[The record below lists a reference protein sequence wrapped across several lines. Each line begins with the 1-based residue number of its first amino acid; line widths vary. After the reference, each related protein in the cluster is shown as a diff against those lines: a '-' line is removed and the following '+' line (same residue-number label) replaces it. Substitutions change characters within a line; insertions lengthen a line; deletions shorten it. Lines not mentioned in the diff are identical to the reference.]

1 MPKRWI
7 TDLALTIILLLLM
20 GYSLIGEAIHEW
32 LGITMLALVILH
44 HAWNWTWYKSF
55 GTGRMSIYRAV
66 QNLLTCLLLLFVFG
80 SLLSGLI
87 LSRYVLD
94 FLPLGWG
101 QDWARTIHLPCAFW
115 SFLLMALHLGLHW
128 GGVMGTA
135 RRFAGLTGPSRV
147 RTAVLQL
154 TGVAIACYGLLA
166 FSRSGFLDYLLLRT
180 HFLFFPPDQTITG
193 FLKNYLAILGLF
205 IWIGHYGGNGLGRCF
220 IRKKVSQ

>member
-87 LSRYVLD
+87 LSR
-94 FLPLGWG
+94 
-101 QDWARTIHLPCAFW
+101 LPCAFW

-220 IRKKVSQ
+220 IRKKVPQ